1 MRLTVIGCSGS
12 FPGPQSPASCYLV
25 QADDADGRTWSVA
38 LDLGNG
44 ALGALQRHLPLGAL
58 DAVLLSHLHPDHCL
72 DMCGLYVTQKYR
84 PGGTTDRIP
93 VWGPTGTGERLA
105 MAYGGGEGDGMYSA
119 FDFHDW
125 SDAERVQVGP
135 FTVTVAEV
143 WHPVQA
149 YAIRV
154 EADGAA
160 LVYSGDTD
168 LCDGLV
174 GLAQGATL
182 LLADSAFV
190 EGRDPLRG
198 IHMTG
203 RRCAQAAVAAG
214 VQRLMLTHIPA
225 WNDPQVCRAQAAEVW
240 PGEVEL
246 AEPDRTY
253 PL

>member
-1 MRLTVIGCSGS
+1 MTVIGCSGS
-12 FPGPQSPASCYLV
+12 FPGPDSPASSYLV
-25 QADDADGRTWSVA
+25 QAEDAAGRTWSVL

-44 ALGALQRHLPLGAL
+44 ALGVLQRHLRLGAL

-72 DMCGLYVTQKYR
+72 DVCGLYVTQKYR
-84 PGGTTDRIP
+84 PDGAAAPIP
-93 VWGPTGTGERLA
+93 VWGPEGTGERLA
-105 MAYGGGEGDGMYSA
+105 QAYGGGEGSDLYAA

-125 SDAERVQVGP
+125 VVGSPVTLGP
-135 FTVTVAEV
+135 FTITAAEV
-143 WHPVQA
+143 WHPVPA
-149 YAIRV
+149 YAVRV

-168 LCDGLV
+168 LCEGLV
-174 GLAQGATL
+174 TLASGATL

-190 EGRDPLRG
+190 EGRDAARG

-203 RRCAQAAVAAG
+203 RRCAQAAVRAG
-214 VQRLMLTHIPA
+214 VQRLMLTHLPP
-225 WNDPQVCRAQAAEVW
+225 WNDPQLCRAQAAQVW

-246 AEPDRTY
+246 AQPEATY